1 MGEVLQVPSVCPVVP
16 ARSGSCGFAGCQSSI
31 DLLSLLNVLSLPGS
45 SERGVPVSP
54 LPFPVRPSSRPE
66 ADVPVCG
73 PKPEQ
78 AAGACCGDLLL
89 YVAAVTR
96 AGRRCGQGACL
107 GT

>member
-1 MGEVLQVPSVCPVVP
+1 MLQVPSVYPVVP
-16 ARSGSCGFAGCQSSI
+16 ARSGSCGFAGCQSGI
-31 DLLSLLNVLSLPGS
+31 DLPSLLNVPSVPGS
-45 SERGVPVSP
+45 SEHGVPVPP
-54 LPFPVRPSSRPE
+54 LPFPARPSSCPE

-96 AGRRCGQGACL
+96 AGRRCSWGAHP